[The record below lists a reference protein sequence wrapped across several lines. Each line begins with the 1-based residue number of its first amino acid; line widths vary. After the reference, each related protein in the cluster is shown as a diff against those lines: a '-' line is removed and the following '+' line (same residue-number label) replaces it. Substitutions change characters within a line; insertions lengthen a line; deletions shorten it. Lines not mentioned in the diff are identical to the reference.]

1 MASKVL
7 ELARRMNRRSTVLR
21 GFALAKA
28 WLAGLLV
35 VLLLALSIGSAL
47 HRDHQD
53 HQSGQHSC
61 AACLM
66 VHGGLLAD
74 GATGTTVIS
83 ISHSFDLPGLGKTQ
97 FASNYDLRLAPG
109 RAPPV

>member
-1 MASKVL
+1 
-7 ELARRMNRRSTVLR
+7 MNRRSTVSR
-21 GFALAKA
+21 GFALAKS

-53 HQSGQHSC
+53 HQAGQHSC
-61 AACLM
+61 AACLIA
-66 VHGGLLAD
+66 HGGVLAD
-74 GATGTTVIS
+74 GATGTAVIS
-83 ISHSFDLPGLGKTQ
+83 SSHSFDLPGLGEAKS
-97 FASNYDLRLAPG
+97 ASSCDLRLAPG